1 MDIPLLTFF
10 SSNTFLISFGFC
22 AALSFVLAVLINLVR
37 IAYSSCILSE
47 ATFEK
52 VKQLKPSVRNH
63 LLWLL
68 NRPLATHFS
77 LNFFQTLFLIL
88 TFLFAVLASSN
99 MGMEIWIVCS
109 IMGAVG
115 LLLILVCMLTT
126 SLALSH
132 SVAVLKSTTR
142 LTGMFVRIAT
152 FVFRLKKEESVD
164 DEGDTFSVEGL
175 EQALEMQKTE
185 DEKAIL
191 DSVLHFGEET
201 VAEIMIPR
209 VDVIDLSY
217 EASLDDVMK
226 CVIENNYSRIPVC
239 DRTQDKIKG
248 ILYVKDLL
256 PYASS
261 GKDFEWQ
268 KLIRPAFFVPES
280 KMIDDLLREFQKS
293 KVHIAVVVDEYGV
306 PSGIVTMEDIL
317 EEIVGE
323 INDEYDEEEKQ
334 FVKLDDNHYIFE
346 GKTPLDE
353 FFEITGISEETF
365 KDDVGEA
372 ETLAGFVLELLDE
385 MPTKHQKASCRNL
398 TFEVLALD
406 KQRIS
411 KIKLT
416 IADAENKENMP
427 D

>member
-1 MDIPLLTFF
+1 MDIPLITSIVNNPIF
-10 SSNTFLISFGFC
+10 ISFGIC
-22 AALSFVLAVLINLVR
+22 AVLSLILAVLVNLVR
-37 IAYSSCILSE
+37 LAYSSCILSE

-52 VKQLKPSVRNH
+52 VKLLKPSVRGR

-68 NRPLATHFS
+68 NRPQATHFS
-77 LNFFQTLFLIL
+77 LNVFQTFFLVL
-88 TFLFAVLASSN
+88 TFLGVVISVN
-99 MGMEIWIVCS
+99 VCS
-109 IMGAVG
+109 ENVLVSALITAGIAI
-115 LLLILVCMLTT
+115 LLILICAF
-126 SLALSH
+126 SASYSYSH
-132 SVAVLKSTTR
+132 SIPVLKSTTR
-142 LTGMFVRIAT
+142 LTTVLVRVAM
-152 FVFRLKKEESVD
+152 FVFRLKKEETVD
-164 DEGDTFSVEGL
+164 EEGDTFSVEGL
-175 EQALEMQKTE
+175 EHALEMQKTE

-217 EASLDDVMK
+217 EASLDEVMK
-226 CVIENNYSRIPVC
+226 SVIDNNYSRMPVC

-256 PYASS
+256 PYAAS

-293 KVHIAVVVDEYGV
+293 KVHIAVVVDEYGI

-334 FVKLDDNHYIFE
+334 FVKIDDSHYVFE

-353 FFEITGISEETF
+353 FFEITGIPEETF
-365 KDDVGEA
+365 RDHVGEA

-385 MPTKHQKASCRNL
+385 IPTKHQKASCRNL
-398 TFEVLALD
+398 EFEVLALD

-411 KIKLT
+411 KIKVT
-416 IADAENKENMP
+416 INRPEGEDKTE

>member
-1 MDIPLLTFF
+1 MD
-10 SSNTFLISFGFC
+10 C
-22 AALSFVLAVLINLVR
+22 
-37 IAYSSCILSE
+37 
-47 ATFEK
+47 
-52 VKQLKPSVRNH
+52 
-63 LLWLL
+63 LL
-68 NRPLATHFS
+68 NYRGYGAPVDSCVHADDFICTVSFRCRFEVNHPLDGNA
-77 LNFFQTLFLIL
+77 
-88 TFLFAVLASSN
+88 
-99 MGMEIWIVCS
+99 CS
-109 IMGAVG
+109 H
-115 LLLILVCMLTT
+115 C
-126 SLALSH
+126 H
-132 SVAVLKSTTR
+132 
-142 LTGMFVRIAT
+142 VR
-152 FVFRLKKEESVD
+152 FPLEKEETVD
-164 DEGDTFSVEGL
+164 DDGDTFSVEGL

-185 DEKAIL
+185 GEKAIL

-256 PYASS
+256 PYASG

-306 PSGIVTMEDIL
+306 PSGVVTMEDIL

-334 FVKLDDNHYIFE
+334 FVKLDDNHYILK
-346 GKTPLDE
+346 GKRRWM
-353 FFEITGISEETF
+353 S
-365 KDDVGEA
+365 
-372 ETLAGFVLELLDE
+372 
-385 MPTKHQKASCRNL
+385 SSR
-398 TFEVLALD
+398 
-406 KQRIS
+406 
-411 KIKLT
+411 
-416 IADAENKENMP
+416 
-427 D
+427 

>member
-1 MDIPLLTFF
+1 MLNYRGCGAPVDSCVHADDFICTVSFRCRFEVNHSLDGNACSHCHVRFPL
-10 SSNTFLISFGFC
+10 
-22 AALSFVLAVLINLVR
+22 
-37 IAYSSCILSE
+37 E
-47 ATFEK
+47 
-52 VKQLKPSVRNH
+52 
-63 LLWLL
+63 
-68 NRPLATHFS
+68 
-77 LNFFQTLFLIL
+77 
-88 TFLFAVLASSN
+88 
-99 MGMEIWIVCS
+99 
-109 IMGAVG
+109 
-115 LLLILVCMLTT
+115 
-126 SLALSH
+126 
-132 SVAVLKSTTR
+132 
-142 LTGMFVRIAT
+142 
-152 FVFRLKKEESVD
+152 KEETVD
-164 DEGDTFSVEGL
+164 DDGDTFSVEGL

-334 FVKLDDNHYIFE
+334 FVKLDDNHYILK
-346 GKTPLDE
+346 GKLRWMS
-353 FFEITGISEETF
+353 FS
-365 KDDVGEA
+365 
-372 ETLAGFVLELLDE
+372 
-385 MPTKHQKASCRNL
+385 R
-398 TFEVLALD
+398 
-406 KQRIS
+406 
-411 KIKLT
+411 
-416 IADAENKENMP
+416 
-427 D
+427 